1 MSELSNL
8 KSQLNLCWSIAI
20 NFFKQSL
27 FTNASYLVGIEV
39 LKSFIGFIFWGLAT
53 QLYAPTEIGLA
64 SSLIAAVTLVSL
76 IAGLGTGNGLIRF
89 LPESPHPNRM
99 LNSLFI
105 FNNAAAFIV
114 GGLILL
120 GLTYL
125 SPSLAFLGQDLLL
138 VVGFLAFGIITTFAG
153 SLRWTYVA
161 MRRASYAFWQSAW
174 VNVSRLLLLIVFT
187 GFGVWGIVG
196 SVGLAFFVSILIG
209 FFVYL
214 PRAMPSYQPCFTL
227 AKIDLLRILPFS
239 LGTYLAFLLI
249 QAPTRL
255 LPIIVLE
262 SIGADSAAHVQIAWL
277 VGGMLVMPGL
287 ALGTSAFVEAS
298 NSPKISTDIFSKAW
312 LSGFPITIL
321 IALFMFVVAPWFLF
335 LFGPSYSSEGTPL
348 LKWLAAAAPLVVMVS
363 IYFSLLRFQ
372 KRIRRLIVLSSV
384 VAVATL
390 SFTVGLIPFIGI
402 KAVGLGWFFG
412 YLLVTLVAI
421 KDVLVGNSINGIW
434 LYIQKFLSRPSS

>member
-1 MSELSNL
+1 M
-8 KSQLNLCWSIAI
+8 
-20 NFFKQSL
+20 F
-27 FTNASYLVGIEV
+27 
-39 LKSFIGFIFWGLAT
+39 
-53 QLYAPTEIGLA
+53 
-64 SSLIAAVTLVSL
+64 
-76 IAGLGTGNGLIRF
+76 
-89 LPESPHPNRM
+89 
-99 LNSLFI
+99 
-105 FNNAAAFIV
+105 
-114 GGLILL
+114 LIL
-120 GLTYL
+120 
-125 SPSLAFLGQDLLL
+125 
-138 VVGFLAFGIITTFAG
+138 
-153 SLRWTYVA
+153 
-161 MRRASYAFWQSAW
+161 
-174 VNVSRLLLLIVFT
+174 FT
-187 GFGVWGIVG
+187 GFGVWGLVG

-214 PRAMPSYQPCFTL
+214 PRAMPSYQPYFTL
-227 AKIDLLRILPFS
+227 AKTDLLRILPFS

-249 QAPTRL
+249 QAPTRM
-255 LPIIVLE
+255 LPIIVLD

-298 NSPKISTDIFSKAW
+298 NSPKISIDIFSKAW

-348 LKWLAAAAPLVVMVS
+348 LKWLSAAAPLVVMVS

-372 KRIRRLIVLSSV
+372 KRIRRLIALSLV

-390 SFTVGLIPFIGI
+390 VFAVGLIPFIGI

-412 YLLVTLVAI
+412 YLLVALVAI